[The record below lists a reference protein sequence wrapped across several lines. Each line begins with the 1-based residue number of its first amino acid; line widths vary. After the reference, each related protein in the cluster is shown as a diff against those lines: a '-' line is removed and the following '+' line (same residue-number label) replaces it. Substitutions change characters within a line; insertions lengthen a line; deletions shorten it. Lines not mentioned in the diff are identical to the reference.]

1 MNNEK
6 IEQLSS
12 YEQNL
17 QNLLSQR
24 QNFQTQLME
33 VQSAI
38 KETQNSKEV
47 YKIIG
52 NIMVLSD
59 NSKIKEELKD
69 KEEMLNIRIKNIQ
82 KKEEELKEKSKVLQ
96 EEIFKEVKKKDMV
109 K

>member
-6 IEQLSS
+6 IEQLSL

-24 QNFQTQLME
+24 QNFQTQLVE

-38 KETQNSKEV
+38 KESQTSKEV

-59 NSKIKEELKD
+59 STDITKELED
-69 KEEMLNIRIKNIQ
+69 KQEMLNIRIKSIQ
-82 KKEEELKEKSKVLQ
+82 KKEEEIKEKSKVLQ
-96 EEIFKEVKKKDMV
+96 EEIFQEVKKKDMV